1 MEVNKILINLKDPI
15 TIKSGDLDES
25 FILNQ
30 IKSVL
35 KTIDKTKISIG
46 NYENYQFEGDKM
58 IGRLVMITLSNP
70 IEIKDES
77 NKKEIDEH
85 SLKKVLKVLNSVSAD
100 QVSEV
105 FAGEIGNYQF
115 IEITV

>member
-15 TIKSGDLDES
+15 TINSGDLDES
-25 FILNQ
+25 IILNQ

-35 KTIDKTKISIG
+35 KTIDKTNIRIG
-46 NYENYQFEGDKM
+46 NYENNQFEGDKM
-58 IGRLVMITLSNP
+58 IGRMVMITLSNA

-77 NKKEIDEH
+77 NRKEIDKH
-85 SLKKVLKVLNSVSAD
+85 SFKKVLEVLDSVSANE
-100 QVSEV
+100 VSEV